1 MDNKTLERLM
11 EIKKVRE
18 NEREEERA
26 RKQMLLKSI
35 TAELMQCEGR
45 IRELIEIIELLITE
59 YNVPKEKFSYGNI
72 YYDKSYG
79 IKRLYLGGIFSSRFC
94 VGYDC
99 SGKYHITD
107 VLNYLTDF
115 MTGFPA
121 FERHVY
127 EIADKVIKSEET
139 RLMSKAQT
147 YEVKI
152 VFNANGQDADKA
164 ISEIIGRMGGVIVS
178 FGKDNKK

>member
-1 MDNKTLERLM
+1 MDNKTLERLI

-18 NEREEERA
+18 NEREVEKVRE
-26 RKQMLLKSI
+26 QMLLKSM
-35 TAELMQCEGR
+35 TGELMRNEGR

-59 YNVPKEKFSYGNI
+59 YNVPKEKFIYGNI

-107 VLNYLTDF
+107 ILNYLTDF

-147 YEVKI
+147 YEVKV
-152 VFNANGQDADKA
+152 VFNANRQDADKA
-164 ISEIIGRMGGVIVS
+164 ISDIIDGIGGVILS
-178 FGKDNKK
+178 FSKCNKE